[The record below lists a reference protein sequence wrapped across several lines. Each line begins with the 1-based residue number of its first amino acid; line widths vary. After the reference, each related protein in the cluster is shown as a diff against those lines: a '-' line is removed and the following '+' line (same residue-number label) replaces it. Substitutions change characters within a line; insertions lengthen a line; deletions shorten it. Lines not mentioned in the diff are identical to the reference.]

1 MNKVICDYEDLVAIA
16 DAIRSKLDSAL
27 GMTIQQM
34 KNKILSIGED
44 NDASVVVAINSSTN
58 KAYSKIQ
65 TALNEASEGEIV
77 SLNSNAEE
85 TIISVPKNV
94 TLDLNSY
101 TLNVS
106 NITSLGNVIDSSEAN
121 TGIVIPTKGILLQKN
136 NAQLPIKDGDGYR
149 FSEVVFKEKINSSN
163 KYLWRAEIN
172 PLLHNLI
179 LLGSTSSDV
188 QFYIYDNYVTSKG
201 NYMETVRPVSDTL
214 VFAIIN
220 SYDSS
225 TNKYG
230 SSGLLNLATI
240 DTSGYTDL
248 KYHTLLKSSTGVE
261 LMSDGLEYVNTSE

>member
-44 NDASVVVAINSSTN
+44 NDVSVVVAINSSTN

-149 FSEVVFKEKINSSN
+149 FFEVIKFNEKSDSSKFKSQFFVDVN
-163 KYLWRAEIN
+163 A
-172 PLLHNLI
+172 HNLI
-179 LLGSTSSDV
+179 RQGSESSEV
-188 QFYIYDNYVTSKG
+188 YFGSYFTFIG
-201 NYMETVRPVSDTL
+201 SDTGNL
-214 VFAIIN
+214 HNRYCLYTDTNVAIFID
-220 SYDSS
+220 SYDSTTGKYGKMFTYTS
-225 TNKYG
+225 TNLDEGTAVKCHAVLKTNIG
-230 SSGLLNLATI
+230 VEIMSSGV
-240 DTSGYTDL
+240 DF
-248 KYHTLLKSSTGVE
+248 V
-261 LMSDGLEYVNTSE
+261 V

>member
-1 MNKVICDYEDLVAIA
+1 MKVDLIICEKQDLVAIA

-27 GMTIQQM
+27 EMTIQQM
-34 KNKILSIGED
+34 KDKILSIGED

-149 FSEVVFKEKINSSN
+149 FFEVIKFNELVKEGRKYVFLPDIE
-163 KYLWRAEIN
+163 
-172 PLLHNLI
+172 PLGHDLI
-179 LLGSTSSDV
+179 KNGSLLSGVTLGVYTTYTTADGHYATTFR
-188 QFYIYDNYVTSKG
+188 QFKDELVY
-201 NYMETVRPVSDTL
+201 TL
-214 VFAIIN
+214 YN

-225 TNKYG
+225 TNKYKG
-230 SSGLLNLATI
+230 VLNLTMENVDSYPDFI
-240 DTSGYTDL
+240 FYTV
-248 KYHTLLKSSTGVE
+248 LKSGTGVE
-261 LMSDGLEYVNTSE
+261 LTSAGVYANEQ